1 MNTKVEFIADG
12 RSLSEYDTLV
22 VVGEKHV
29 TDSRVLPRFDVVNSL
44 LKEAAEVSVKCTCK
58 YAPYLNL
65 MCVLRELV

>member
-22 VVGEKHV
+22 VVGEKQI

-44 LKEAAEVSVKCTCK
+44 LKEAAEVSIKCT
-58 YAPYLNL
+58 
-65 MCVLRELV
+65 